1 MFVPHSYR
9 TYKIVS
15 THLKTKLNL
24 ILYEKEICFFLL
36 LFSEKN
42 VSGTRRVTLDTF
54 RRGNVL
60 KVQNSPMNYWKQ
72 TYFSEMLFKIFT
84 VCHNKLIESIHFAT
98 LCKAIFDEMQKIY
111 Y

>member
-1 MFVPHSYR
+1 MLFPHNYR

-36 LFSEKN
+36 LFSEIN

-60 KVQNSPMNYWKQ
+60 ILG
-72 TYFSEMLFKIFT
+72 SEQPYELLEANLF
-84 VCHNKLIESIHFAT
+84 
-98 LCKAIFDEMQKIY
+98 
-111 Y
+111 